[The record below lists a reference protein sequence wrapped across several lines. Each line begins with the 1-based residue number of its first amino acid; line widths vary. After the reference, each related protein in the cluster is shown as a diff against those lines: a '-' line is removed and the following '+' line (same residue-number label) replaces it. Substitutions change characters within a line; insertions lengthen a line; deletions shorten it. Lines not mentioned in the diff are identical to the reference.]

1 MTLRRKILF
10 WVILTASISILAV
23 PSVVLF
29 ENIRKF
35 LRTAPED
42 PGLTPSLTRGV
53 PHVSRSPAPSA
64 RLRAPAAAPD
74 GRTAP
79 PGMPQPRFVRF
90 TLKAKD
96 AKQVFLA
103 GDFNLWRKDKLP
115 MARLKKD
122 EWSVLVSLPAGR
134 YRYRFVV
141 DGKELADPANR
152 ETEKVDDELV
162 SVRAVP

>member
-10 WVILTASISILAV
+10 WVILTASITILAV

-35 LRTAPED
+35 VRTTPED
-42 PGLTPSLTRGV
+42 PGLAPTRTRGV
-53 PHVSRSPAPSA
+53 PHV
-64 RLRAPAAAPD
+64 AAQ
-74 GRTAP
+74 

-90 TLKAKD
+90 TLKAKEV
-96 AKQVFLA
+96 KQVFLA

-115 MARLKKD
+115 MTSVKKG
-122 EWSVLVSLPAGR
+122 EWSVLVPLPAGR
-134 YRYRFVV
+134 YRYRFVA
-141 DGKELADPANR
+141 DGKELPDPANH

-162 SVRAVP
+162 SVKVVP